1 MAWYID
7 VGDNCCYADHE
18 VKAWRW
24 WKNGII
30 AFDKW
35 AKEHNIHYE
44 HKQDGDFGEGSF
56 AQRLKLLKH
65 SSFHS
70 HSL

>member
-7 VGDNCCYADHE
+7 VGDNCCYTGHE

-35 AKEHNIHYE
+35 AKEHGIHCE
-44 HKQDGDFGEGSF
+44 HRQDKELGECF
-56 AQRLKLLKH
+56 DEIIFYQLPYTFKCVT
-65 SSFHS
+65 
-70 HSL
+70 